1 MCIRDRHVTE
11 AADENGNITRYEYTP
26 NGNLSKV
33 TDALGNETFYQYDA
47 MGHLTQTS
55 CTGTGGEQT
64 QNTAYT
70 WDKEGHVVAVTD
82 PLGDMETYTY
92 DPAGR
97 MTSKT
102 DRDGYETAISYGCL
116 LYTSPSPRDRQKSRM
131 PSSA

>member
-1 MCIRDRHVTE
+1 M
-11 AADENGNITRYEYTP
+11 
-26 NGNLSKV
+26 L
-33 TDALGNETFYQYDA
+33 LGNETFYQYDA

-102 DRDGYETAISYGCL
+102 DRDGYETAISMEQM
-116 LYTSPSPRDRQKSRM
+116 DR
-131 PSSA
+131 